1 MNSSSTWL
9 ETAVV
14 VPLLQSTPSGTLWF
28 IGTTTVFGPPV
39 DIALSALALETL
51 FPADAASARAPRLL
65 VADEAGQAGGQLG
78 SE

>member
-1 MNSSSTWL
+1 MNSSSIWL

-28 IGTTTVFGPPV
+28 ISTTTGFGPPV
-39 DIALSALALETL
+39 YITLSALALETL
-51 FPADAASARAPRLL
+51 FPADAASARALRLL
-65 VADEAGQAGGQLG
+65 VGDEAGQPGGQMG